1 MSQPDQIA
9 NLTPQMVERC
19 FTRSDGTYLFARW
32 GRPIAPIAFGIQ
44 DDTLSI
50 LKGAIEAICTM
61 VGHQVAE
68 TDPEL
73 GSNLMFF
80 FFREWA
86 ELIAVPDLDKLV
98 PDLAPLVDRLTA
110 ADANQ
115 YRFFRFDDDGGI
127 KACFVFVRM
136 DDYMGR
142 VPADTLCLSQVVQSF
157 LLWSDQAFTDRSA
170 LAKTP
175 QGHVILRPDI
185 AEIIRAAYDPVLPG
199 MARDPSHALRLFAR
213 VGQLRQDDRVQ

>member
-115 YRFFRFDDDGGI
+115 YRFFRLDDD
-127 KACFVFVRM
+127 
-136 DDYMGR
+136 MGR

-213 VGQLRQDDRVQ
+213 VGQLRRDDRVQ